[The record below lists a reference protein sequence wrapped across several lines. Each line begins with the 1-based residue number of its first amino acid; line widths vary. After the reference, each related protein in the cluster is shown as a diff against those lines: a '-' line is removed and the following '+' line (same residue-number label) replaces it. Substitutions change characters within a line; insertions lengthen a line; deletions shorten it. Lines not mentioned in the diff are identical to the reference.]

1 MTHSPLLIRRQA
13 LDAITALMD
22 DDLPKHQRDE
32 LVDNLAS
39 YENPAAMANVLVRE
53 LIQATETSR
62 LMAVAE
68 LLVELTTLPDVQG
81 DLWAV
86 IEDDHTSDAVK
97 DAANLVL
104 RNLGDTSDPDT
115 YLDYLDDP
123 DALIAEETG
132 RMLALANE
140 NPSALVDFLD
150 FTVSLPVEEQV
161 RLLDSL
167 RMDYPPEQLL
177 PLYDALYWYQPPA
190 QTQVFIK
197 EQFLAMETAQAIP
210 LLEKVAVTAIDDDF
224 HKQLTRHVQK
234 LRLKHG
240 PVSQPLPPLA
250 KQGELSHCYVTLP
263 DGIGNQGVM
272 VVRTLDN
279 GDHCL
284 LAVAINDQAGILDAF
299 GFYRL
304 SDADL
309 GQLVAKFH
317 EANLKIDAKPAVVVE
332 LLHRA
337 WWQSAILGHHTP
349 HNGGQKPIPY
359 EYTCWQPLLASQ
371 VAESAKAGLINPLT
385 PPSGST
391 WLVDVAP
398 LVNEGRASLTG
409 ELYLHPDFF
418 TWFLEA
424 EDAEIIGILLGVVS
438 QRLTPITAE
447 NVDNNWQAAKHQL
460 EADAHKAIVELLVL
474 GADNTDNH
482 PAEKG
487 LWHKALVQRL
497 ALSAMLLE
505 QAGNHTFASL
515 AATEAHA
522 LNSLPLSTAAA
533 GEDELPPLTPFMT
546 AFGRRCV
553 LEHALR
559 LAKQHTHLDG
569 FVQHLAQQWEP
580 DIVMEGLLAELPEL
594 AALADDE

>member
-1 MTHSPLLIRRQA
+1 MTYSPLLIRRQA

-22 DDLPKHQRDE
+22 DELPKHKRDE
-32 LVDNLAS
+32 LVDSLAG
-39 YENPAAMANVLVRE
+39 YENPTAMANVLVRE

-81 DLWAV
+81 DLWAI
-86 IEDDHTSDAVK
+86 IEDENTADAVK

-167 RMDYPPEQLL
+167 RLDYPPEQLL

-190 QTQVFIK
+190 QTLVFIK

-210 LLEKVAVTAIDDDF
+210 LLEKVAATAIDDDF

-240 PVSQPLPPLA
+240 PVTQPLPPLA
-250 KQGELSHCYVTLP
+250 DQGELSHCYVTLP

-272 VVRTLDN
+272 VVRTLEN

-309 GQLVAKFH
+309 AQLVAKFH
-317 EANLKIDAKPAVVVE
+317 EANLKIDAKPPIVVE

-349 HNGGQKPIPY
+349 KNGGQKPIPY

-371 VAESAKAGLINPLT
+371 VAEATKAGLNPLQ
-385 PPSGST
+385 PPTSPS
-391 WLVDVAP
+391 WLGDVAT
-398 LVNEGRASLTG
+398 LVNEGHAGLTG

-424 EDAEIIGILLGVVS
+424 EDAQIIGDLLNLVS
-438 QRLTPITAE
+438 QRLSPVT
-447 NVDNNWQAAKHQL
+447 VDNASDNWQAVKQQL
-460 EADAHKAIVELLVL
+460 EADADKAIGDLLVL
-474 GADNTDNH
+474 GADITDNSSD
-482 PAEKG
+482 EKG
-487 LWHKALVQRL
+487 LWHKALVARL
-497 ALSAMLLE
+497 ALSAILLE

-522 LNSLPLSTAAA
+522 LNSLPLYSADN
-533 GEDELPPLTPFMT
+533 GEAPSLTPFMT

-559 LAKQHTHLDG
+559 LARQNTHLDG

-594 AALADDE
+594 AELADSDL